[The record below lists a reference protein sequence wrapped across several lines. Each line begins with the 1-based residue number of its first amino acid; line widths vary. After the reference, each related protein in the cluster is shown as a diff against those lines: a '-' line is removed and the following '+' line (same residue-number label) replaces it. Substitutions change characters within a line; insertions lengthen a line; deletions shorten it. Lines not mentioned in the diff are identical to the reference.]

1 MKKINI
7 YITAMLLIIAATA
20 KAQNVFTLQKA
31 IDTALQNNTELQK
44 KRMDTESMKELKK
57 QLYTK
62 YFPHVSITAT
72 AFMRNRGLGEGS
84 ELMDFLF
91 TAMSDDK
98 SFIAENVQILKYG
111 VFGGLR
117 FVQPI
122 YTGGRITSANKLSE
136 IGIKATNELTAI
148 KEDELKQ
155 EVEQYFWQ
163 LAQLYE
169 MDKSL
174 RTMDSL
180 AECAKHD
187 ATLALKAG
195 LVTQNDKMQV
205 DIKVSQLE
213 SAHLQI
219 DNGKKL
225 CKEYMAYLLGTEKID
240 SIEWDDIYT
249 TKEPTL
255 YQIAH
260 ETALLDRHET
270 KLLQLKID
278 ATKQQKKYVRG
289 GLLPTVGAMFALSYH
304 HMYAKRDGGLYNNFF
319 DPHSTGWVAA
329 ANVSIPLSAWWGG
342 KHTLKRSDLSIRKA
356 EVDYNDKRRLMEV
369 QISMKWNTLNEKYK
383 QVEVAEKQLQQ
394 AKQNQKQQATAY
406 RSGSCTMTER
416 LQADALYEKSRT
428 AYIDACIRYKIAI
441 SEYLHATGR

>member
-1 MKKINI
+1 MKRINI
-7 YITAMLLIIAATA
+7 YITALLLIIAATA
-20 KAQNVFTLQKA
+20 KAQTVFTLQEA
-31 IDTALQNNTELQK
+31 IGAALRNNTALQK
-44 KRMDTESMKELKK
+44 KKMDIESLKELKK

-62 YFPHVSITAT
+62 YFPSVSATTT

-84 ELMDFLF
+84 ELLDFLF
-91 TAMSDDK
+91 TVMSDNE
-98 SFIAENVQILKYG
+98 SFSAENVQILKYG

-117 FVQPI
+117 IVQPI

-136 IGIKATNELTAI
+136 IGIKATSELASI
-148 KEDELKQ
+148 KEDELKL

-163 LAQLYE
+163 LVQLYE
-169 MDKSL
+169 TDKSL
-174 RTMDSL
+174 KTMDSL

-187 ATLALKAG
+187 AALALKAG

-225 CKEYMAYLLGTEKID
+225 CKEYMAYLLGAERVD
-240 SIEWDDIYT
+240 SVEWDDIYT
-249 TKEPTL
+249 LNEPAL
-255 YQIAH
+255 YHINA
-260 ETALLDRHET
+260 EAALLDRHET

-304 HMYAKRDGGLYNNFF
+304 HMFAKRDGGLYNSFF

-342 KHTLKRSDLSIRKA
+342 KHALKRSDISIRKA
-356 EVDYNDKRRLMEV
+356 EVDYNDKKRLMEV

-383 QVEVAEKQLQQ
+383 QVEVAEKQMQQ
-394 AKQNQKQQATAY
+394 ALQNQKQQATAY
-406 RSGSCTMTER
+406 RSGSTTMTER

-428 AYIDACIRYKIAI
+428 AYIDACVKYKLAI
-441 SEYLHATGR
+441 TDYMHATGR